1 MSKAIVFASE
11 ADVKRAVKKI
21 LDELGAFYFMPP
33 SGAFGRSGISDIVGL
48 KNGKFFAIETK
59 FGKNMP
65 TPMQLK
71 FGEKVMA
78 HGGLFMWVNDTNYY
92 SVKLRLEMML

>member
-21 LDELGAFYFMPP
+21 LEELGCFYFMPP
-33 SGAFGRSGISDIVGL
+33 SGAFGRTGISDFIGL

-59 FGKNMP
+59 FGRNMP
-65 TPMQLK
+65 TPMQLR
-71 FGEKVMA
+71 FGEHVTE
-78 HGGLFMWVNDTNYY
+78 HGGLFMWVNDTNYHAI
-92 SVKLRLEMML
+92 KLRLEILL